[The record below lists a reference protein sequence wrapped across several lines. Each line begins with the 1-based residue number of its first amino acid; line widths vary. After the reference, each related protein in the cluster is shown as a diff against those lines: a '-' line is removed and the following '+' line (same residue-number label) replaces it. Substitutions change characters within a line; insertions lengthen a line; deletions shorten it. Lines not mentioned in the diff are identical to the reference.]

1 MSEATTQAPAKAATA
16 PIDDIDRFTL
26 AKMPKERKELIR
38 DALAKGVGIRAC
50 ARAFGASPSTIM
62 QVRDEAGWN
71 IGLAKQAMSR
81 EWANIVGLA
90 QERLRDK
97 LMDDECEVS
106 VQQLSVAAAI
116 GTDKM
121 LVLAG
126 EATSRIAHES
136 AESPQKLKA
145 AIKEALMGARI
156 GAQAEKRRIPTEK
169 VARPEDS

>member
-1 MSEATTQAPAKAATA
+1 MSKDKPQVPAKASQT

-26 AKMPKERKELIR
+26 AKMPTERKELIR

-71 IGLAKQAMSR
+71 IGLAKQSMSR

-136 AESPQKLKA
+136 AESPAKLRA
-145 AIKEALMGARI
+145 AIKEALVGARM
-156 GAQAEKRRIPTEK
+156 GGTG
-169 VARPEDS
+169 